1 MQEMQ
6 ESEVADQFVKGLD
19 YPIAKAEIVT
29 AAREASLSSTIQEA
43 LNQLPER
50 EYSGPEDLTQQLNAA
65 A

>member
-1 MQEMQ
+1 MQEVQ
-6 ESEVADQFVKGLD
+6 ESEVADQFVKGLN

-29 AAREASLSSTIQEA
+29 AGREASLSSTIQEA
-43 LNQLPER
+43 LNRLPER

>member
-19 YPIAKAEIVT
+19 YPIAKADILT
-29 AAREASLSSTIQEA
+29 AARDSSVSSTIQDA
-43 LNQLPER
+43 LSKIPDRDYAEPG
-50 EYSGPEDLTQQLNAA
+50 ELTQALNAA